1 MSKKLKNIEKVANI
15 LGGEVESFNDNSASW
30 INIENK
36 EHSIIISFD
45 GKGDKFTDITIY
57 KKIYGV
63 VEEIE
68 VLRIEK

>member
-15 LGGEVESFNDNSASW
+15 LGGEIESFSDGSARW